1 MSDTR
6 DAKMTE
12 VDVHDAR
19 RFRNAL
25 GWFTTG
31 VAVVTTRVRGGEP
44 IGITVNSFS
53 SVSLAPPLVLWCL
66 DKKSDTLEMFEAATH
81 FTVNVL
87 REEHQEISSRL
98 SRKGDHSLAG
108 LAVVERGSGCPA
120 LRDALAHFEC
130 EVEARH
136 DAGDHV
142 IMIGAEFR
150 SCGGWT
156 AAALSSRR
164 LSDAAAALSL
174 QAPVFLRSLTSSFE
188 TLSRIRFRQSS
199 IVR

>member
-1 MSDTR
+1 
-6 DAKMTE
+6 MTDGKGTKAA
-12 VDVHDAR
+12 VVPGDDVR

-31 VAVVTTRVRGGEP
+31 VAVVTTRVGAGAP

-53 SVSLAPPLVLWCL
+53 SVSLDPPLVLWCL
-66 DKKSDTLEMFEAATH
+66 DKKSDTLEAFEAATH

-108 LAVVERGSGCPA
+108 LAVVDRESGCPA
-120 LRDALAHFEC
+120 LEQALAHFEC

-142 IMIGAEFR
+142 IMIGRVLNFDYAEDGR
-150 SCGGWT
+150 PLLYHRGGYQM
-156 AAALSSRR
+156 LPP
-164 LSDAAAALSL
+164 L
-174 QAPVFLRSLTSSFE
+174 
-188 TLSRIRFRQSS
+188 
-199 IVR
+199 

>member
-1 MSDTR
+1 MSDTK
-6 DAKMTE
+6 DAKLTE

-31 VAVVTTRVRGGEP
+31 VAVVTTRVGGGEP

-53 SVSLAPPLVLWCL
+53 SVSLDPPLVLWCL
-66 DKKSDTLEMFEAATH
+66 DKKSDTLEAFETATH

-108 LAVVERGSGCPA
+108 LAVVARESGCPA

-130 EVEARH
+130 EIEARH

-142 IMIGAEFR
+142 IMIGRVLNFDHAEDGR
-150 SCGGWT
+150 PLLYHRGGYQM
-156 AAALSSRR
+156 LPP
-164 LSDAAAALSL
+164 L
-174 QAPVFLRSLTSSFE
+174 
-188 TLSRIRFRQSS
+188 
-199 IVR
+199 